1 MDRMQFEKDKGNIN
15 SQKDYLNMKMKAA
28 EAQEAMDGNKA

>member
-15 SQKDYLNMKMKAA
+15 SQNDYLNMKMKAD
-28 EAQEAMDGNKA
+28 EVQEAMDGNKA